1 MTAIAFD
8 VHPGVAMVRKWSD
21 ELPTKTGRTLDQWA
35 DLVRRCGRSTLKD
48 RAAWLKEQHGMGSN
62 TAWWIAE
69 YAADAATWDGDPDVY
84 LRNAAAHVGGMF
96 AGAKAGLRP
105 IFETLV
111 AAAREL
117 GGDVKVCPCKTIVP
131 FYRNHVFAQ
140 VKPATKTRLEFAL
153 AIGDRKPTGKLK
165 PNPRAK
171 GNDRLTH
178 LFELTAEK
186 DVTAEVRKWLKV
198 AYDADA

>member
-1 MTAIAFD
+1 MTTMTFD
-8 VHPGVAMVRKWSD
+8 VHPGVAMVRKWAD
-21 ELPTKTGRTLDQWA
+21 ELPAKTGRTLDQWA
-35 DLVRRCGRSTLKD
+35 EVVRRCGRKTI
-48 RAAWLKEQHGMGSN
+48 REQAAWLKEHHGFGSN
-62 TAWWIAE
+62 TAWHIAE
-69 YAADAATWDGDPDVY
+69 YAADSATWDGDPDIY
-84 LRNAAAHVGGMF
+84 LRQAAGYVEGMF

-105 IFETLV
+105 IFEALV
-111 AAAREL
+111 AAARDL

-140 VKPATKTRLEFAL
+140 VKPATKTRLEFAV
-153 AIGDRKPTGKLK
+153 AIGDRKPTGKLR

-178 LFELTAEK
+178 LFELTTEK
-186 DVTAEVRKWLKV
+186 DVAAEVRKWLKV